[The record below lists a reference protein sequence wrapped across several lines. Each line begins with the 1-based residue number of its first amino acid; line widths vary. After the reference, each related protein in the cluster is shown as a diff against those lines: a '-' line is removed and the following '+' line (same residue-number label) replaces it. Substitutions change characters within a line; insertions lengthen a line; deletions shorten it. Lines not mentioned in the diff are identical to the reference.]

1 MDAPKDT
8 NGTDARFRKA
18 RVTVRD
24 IAREAG
30 VSIATVSRAISND
43 PAIAQD
49 TRNRVLLLASD
60 MGYSPNLF
68 ARGLITRRSGIVAVF
83 ANNIT
88 NPFYPEVMVKL
99 TRRMQD
105 EQLHTMLFT
114 SDENEEVE
122 RALPMLRQLNPDV
135 AVILAA
141 TMTSKALGNFE
152 DSRTPVIL
160 FNRYVE
166 GAAASSVCCD
176 NYEGGR
182 MVAQRLAAA
191 GHRHLAFIEGLPN
204 ASTSVDR
211 RKGFLDGCAEA
222 GLAPPLVRAAGDFTY
237 ESGYMAIQDLFASGC
252 PMDAVF
258 CANDIVAIGAM
269 DAARGVLGLSIP
281 DDLSVIGFDDIAMA
295 NWPSHDL
302 TTVRQPMNAMIDRVA
317 TEISRILQTEG
328 QPPEKHFLPGRLMVR
343 GSAHLSPMKE

>member
-160 FNRYVE
+160 FNLGTDQPVAVTRGNLASFLTLNALFLTPMMWLQGLVDGPALWLGLVLLGPYALGGFIGVRLFRPE
-166 GAAASSVCCD
+166 AAFLYRSIA
-176 NYEGGR
+176 YILIG
-182 MVAQRLAAA
+182 VA
-191 GHRHLAFIEGLPN
+191 GVTGLPIW
-204 ASTSVDR
+204 
-211 RKGFLDGCAEA
+211 GG
-222 GLAPPLVRAAGDFTY
+222 
-237 ESGYMAIQDLFASGC
+237 
-252 PMDAVF
+252 
-258 CANDIVAIGAM
+258 
-269 DAARGVLGLSIP
+269 
-281 DDLSVIGFDDIAMA
+281 
-295 NWPSHDL
+295 
-302 TTVRQPMNAMIDRVA
+302 
-317 TEISRILQTEG
+317 
-328 QPPEKHFLPGRLMVR
+328 
-343 GSAHLSPMKE
+343 